1 MGFRDKL
8 AQSGVLGRLMVGSGG
23 GIQQGNPGAPEVS
36 PEAPGVVE
44 MSTQRGL
51 NQARGSRDKEE
62 GLDRRF

>member
-1 MGFRDKL
+1 
-8 AQSGVLGRLMVGSGG
+8 MVGSGG